1 MKFTDIFFLIKKR
14 LLETRNIILFF
25 IIVVI
30 FLILFT
36 CFTIINFSKNNKNE
50 IYNSET
56 GRSLYVFN
64 SKEVEEKINEVDNIK
79 YFFSNKYISS
89 ERFEAKEFEDEL
101 SDGIILIKALIN
113 DDIKIMSGK
122 NITTNNEM
130 ICSHYFYP
138 HEYDNK
144 LYSKQFLNGKNIVNK
159 KIMVNSNN
167 EDNIDEKV
175 FLDIVGTYKNK
186 YMEEA
191 NTCYVNIE
199 TYDKISQKYMFRL
212 VDYDEKG
219 NVVSTKNKEYE
230 DYIVVVDDIK
240 KLQSVKDKF
249 VEIGIEYEELFK
261 INLEFLNI
269 LYTVPIFVAIIVI
282 FISICIIY
290 SFITKKIY
298 NRVNNIGLLKSF
310 GYENR
315 DITKIYIF
323 ENIFIVFLSFIVS
336 LIIYLLA
343 LKYLSYNLLAEVT
356 YNSYIL
362 EIPILYIILTMIFLL
377 ILITIFT
384 NKNCNRLLKHN
395 ISELLLEGNA

>member
-138 HEYDNK
+138 HEYDDK

-240 KLQSVKDKF
+240 NLQSVKDKF

-315 DITKIYIF
+315 DITKIY
-323 ENIFIVFLSFIVS
+323 
-336 LIIYLLA
+336 
-343 LKYLSYNLLAEVT
+343 
-356 YNSYIL
+356 
-362 EIPILYIILTMIFLL
+362 
-377 ILITIFT
+377 
-384 NKNCNRLLKHN
+384 
-395 ISELLLEGNA
+395 